1 MTMGDVYVYTGT
13 GAGKT
18 TNALGLALRTVGWDK
33 KSVIIQ
39 FLTGRKDIG
48 EYRIRD
54 KLKPYYEIHQFG
66 REEFIDPENP
76 TERDRELAKEGLHF
90 AQEKLEEAPDLLVL
104 DEINYAVA
112 WNLLDVEE
120 VLHLLERIPDNT
132 TVVLTGRYAPEK
144 LIERAEFVNE
154 VKEIKSS
161 EEMPYEKGIQ
171 Y

>member
-1 MTMGDVYVYTGT
+1 MGNVYLYTGT

-18 TNALGLALRTVGWDK
+18 ANALGLALRTVGWEQ

-48 EYRIRD
+48 EYRIKE
-54 KLKPYYEIHQFG
+54 KLKPFYEIHQFG

-76 TERDRELAKEGLHF
+76 SERDIELAQKGLKI
-90 AQEKLEEAPDLLVL
+90 AQKKLKEAPDLLVL

-112 WNLLDVEE
+112 WNLLDVGK
-120 VLHLLERIPDNT
+120 VLDLLENIPENT

-154 VKEIKSS
+154 VKEIKSP
-161 EEMPYEKGIQ
+161 EELPYKKGIQ

>member
-1 MTMGDVYVYTGT
+1 MGDVYVYTGT

>member
-1 MTMGDVYVYTGT
+1 MGDVYVYTGT

-76 TERDRELAKEGLHF
+76 TEQDKELAKKGLHF
-90 AQEKLEEAPDLLVL
+90 AQKKLKEAPDLLVL

-112 WNLLDVEE
+112 WNLLDVDE
-120 VLHLLERIPDNT
+120 VLHLLEHIPENT
-132 TVVLTGRYAPEK
+132 TVILTGRYAPEK
-144 LIERAEFVNE
+144 LIERAKFVNE

-161 EEMPYEKGIQ
+161 GEMPYEKGIQ